1 MRACPGTCTTVC
13 GCLQLNI
20 SLARKCILCR
30 FPKQIR
36 HLCVGTGRFF
46 YAEIVHNST
55 VSFSISCN
63 CFRRVLFPQPP
74 ASIVTHPKLPA
85 SIVIHPQPP
94 ASIVRHPQP
103 PASAWRPYS
112 GTLFLVNPRMY
123 IVHHVQIVNA
133 YVSGHISTPG
143 RLSGPSPLVNIFR
156 ITATFTESILQ
167 STTTTVVNIFRIYSD
182 IFRK

>member
-1 MRACPGTCTTVC
+1 M
-13 GCLQLNI
+13 
-20 SLARKCILCR
+20 
-30 FPKQIR
+30 
-36 HLCVGTGRFF
+36 GTGRFF

-63 CFRRVLFPQPP
+63 CFRRVLF
-74 ASIVTHPKLPA
+74 
-85 SIVIHPQPP
+85 PQPP

-167 STTTTVVNIFRIYSD
+167 STTTTVVNIFRIYID

>member
-1 MRACPGTCTTVC
+1 M
-13 GCLQLNI
+13 
-20 SLARKCILCR
+20 
-30 FPKQIR
+30 
-36 HLCVGTGRFF
+36 GTGRFF

-74 ASIVTHPKLPA
+74 ASIVTHPKLPV
-85 SIVIHPQPP
+85 SIV
-94 ASIVRHPQP
+94 SHPQP